1 MRVLLVSHPPLTAE
15 LGAPQIVLSLATAL
29 RARGHDALAW
39 SPEPLPS
46 GAGGRTLW
54 KRQLEAL
61 ESFAAEQGPFDV
73 IDTPA
78 ITAGRNLE
86 RQGSLVVR
94 SIQPELLYLWQDI
107 RGELG
112 RRLPP
117 TPRSVAHA
125 LIAAPRAA
133 AILTGWRRAR
143 LILCMGS
150 IELSWMVRRF
160 PRWRPKLGSYVCAP
174 SPAERPA
181 LAEVRRRR
189 PARPEGEGL
198 RFLWIGR
205 WAAHKGTGRLVRWI
219 AERVAAAPG
228 DTFTLAGC
236 GPAAERDLRPEWLR
250 TGKVRLVPFF
260 PRTELPLLLAS
271 HDAGLFTSTVEG
283 WGLTL
288 NEMLE
293 SGMPVFA
300 TQAGGVA
307 DLAPFFSQSL
317 RPFPPPVRIEPWPL
331 REDLEANGYFARF
344 DWTAIAGS
352 YEEAVRGLRLHG
364 H

>member
-1 MRVLLVSHPPLTAE
+1 MRILLVSHPPLTAE
-15 LGAPQIVLSLATAL
+15 LGAPQIVLNLAAAL
-29 RARGHDALAW
+29 RDRGHDALAW
-39 SPEPLPS
+39 SPDLLPP
-46 GAGGRTLW
+46 GARQMLW
-54 KRQLEAL
+54 RQQRKTL
-61 ESFAAEQGPFDV
+61 ESFAAEHGPFDV

-78 ITAGRNLE
+78 ITASRNLA

-117 TPRSVAHA
+117 TPRSMAHA

-133 AILTGWRRAR
+133 AILAGWRHAR

-150 IELSWMVRRF
+150 LELSWMSRRF
-160 PRWRPKLGSYVCAP
+160 PRWRPKLVSYDCAP

-181 LAEVRRRR
+181 LAGIRRRR

-219 AERVAAAPG
+219 TERAAAAPR

-250 TGKVRLVPFF
+250 SGQVRLVPSF
-260 PRTELPLLLAS
+260 PRTELPALLAS
-271 HDAGLFTSTVEG
+271 HDAGVFTSAVEG
-283 WGLTL
+283 WGLSL

-300 TQAGGVA
+300 SEAGAVA
-307 DLAPFFSQSL
+307 DLEPFFPQSL
-317 RPFPPPVRIEPWPL
+317 RSFPPPVRIEPWPL
-331 REDLEANGYFARF
+331 PEDLEANGYFARF
-344 DWTAIAGS
+344 DWAAIAES
-352 YEEAVRGLRLHG
+352 YEEAVRGPRLHG
-364 H
+364 G

>member
-1 MRVLLVSHPPLTAE
+1 MRILLVSHAPLTSE
-15 LGAPQIVLSLATAL
+15 LGASQIVLSLATAL

-39 SPEPLPS
+39 SPEPLPPD
-46 GAGGRTLW
+46 ARGRTLW
-54 KRQLEAL
+54 KRQLAAL
-61 ESFAAEQGPFDV
+61 ESFAAGHGPFDV

-86 RQGSLVVR
+86 RQGRLVVR
-94 SIQPELLYLWQDI
+94 SIQPELRYLWQDI

-117 TPRSVAHA
+117 TPRSAAHA

-133 AILTGWRRAR
+133 AILAGWRHAR

-150 IELSWMVRRF
+150 IELSWMARRF
-160 PRWRPKLGSYVCAP
+160 PRWQFKLGSYVCAP

-205 WAAHKGTGRLVRWI
+205 WAAHKGTGRLMRWI
-219 AERVAAAPG
+219 AERAAAAPD
-228 DTFTLAGC
+228 DTFTIAGC
-236 GPAAERDLRPEWLR
+236 GPAAERDLRPEGLQSGR
-250 TGKVRLVPFF
+250 VRLVPFF
-260 PRTELPLLLAS
+260 PRTQLPALLAS
-271 HDAGLFTSTVEG
+271 HDAGVFTSTVEG

-300 TQAGGVA
+300 TRAGGVA
-307 DLAPFFSQSL
+307 DLAPFFPQSL

-331 REDLEANGYFARF
+331 PEDVEANGYLARF
-344 DWTAIAGS
+344 DWAAIAES
-352 YEEAVRGLRLHG
+352 YEEAVRGPRLHG
-364 H
+364 G